1 MEDTKTC
8 LEKQPLSQEMLEKM
22 NAYWRAATICQ
33 PVSYIFLTI
42 RS

>member
-8 LEKQPLSQEMLEKM
+8 LEKQPLSQEML
-22 NAYWRAATICQ
+22 AGVLTTICQ